1 MYEKILLP
9 NLSKSKRFSIK
20 LGAALGLQ
28 EAIKFSVMGGF
39 FWIGA
44 EILVWYGSDISVEN
58 VMGAIFLLIFSSI
71 NAA

>member
-1 MYEKILLP
+1 
-9 NLSKSKRFSIK
+9 
-20 LGAALGLQ
+20 
-28 EAIKFSVMGGF
+28 MGGF

-44 EILVWYGSDISVEN
+44 EILVWYGTDISVEN

>member
-1 MYEKILLP
+1 MYERILLP
-9 NLSKSKRFSIK
+9 NLTKSKWFSLK

-44 EILVWYGSDISVEN
+44 EILVFYGADISVEN
-58 VMGAIFLLIFSSI
+58 VMGAIFLLLFSVV